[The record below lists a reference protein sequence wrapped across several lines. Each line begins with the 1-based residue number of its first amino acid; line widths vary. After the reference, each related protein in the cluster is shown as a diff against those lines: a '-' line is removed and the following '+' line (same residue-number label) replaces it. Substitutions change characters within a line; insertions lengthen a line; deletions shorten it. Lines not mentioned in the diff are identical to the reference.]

1 MDATTILAWW
11 PQITALLFLVFWISR
26 TISELKGYN
35 DSQDE
40 RLKQIE
46 KKIENLFELHNK
58 EIERRLSLLE
68 KLEHEQRKI

>member
-1 MDATTILAWW
+1 MDAATILAWW

-58 EIERRLSLLE
+58 EIERRLALLE

>member
-68 KLEHEQRKI
+68 KLEHDQRKI

>member
-40 RLKQIE
+40 RLRQIE

-58 EIERRLSLLE
+58 EIERRLALLE
-68 KLEHEQRKI
+68 KLEHDQRKI

>member
-11 PQITALLFLVFWISR
+11 PQLTALLFLVFWISR

-40 RLKQIE
+40 RLRQIE

>member
-58 EIERRLSLLE
+58 EIERRLALLE
-68 KLEHEQRKI
+68 KLEHDQRKI

>member
-40 RLKQIE
+40 RLRQIE

>member
-40 RLKQIE
+40 RLRQIE

-58 EIERRLSLLE
+58 EIERRLALLE